1 MARKGKKPPR
11 TSLYQRFIRE
21 QLTRLAKEDPK
32 LSHRERFQKAMS
44 LWSVEMRKSTQG
56 GPSQGS
62 R

>member
-21 QLTRLAKEDPK
+21 QLAHLEKEEPN
-32 LSHRERFQKAMS
+32 LSHRERFQKAMK
-44 LWSVEMRKSTQG
+44 LWSLEMKKSTRG

-62 R
+62 Q